1 MFSIFVQIVR
11 WEFLPILGCSA
22 PRHLGLKCCN
32 IEMASWCC
40 WCWCCCRTKESAKV
54 FLAQCI
60 FEKKTCAGNI
70 LHFPNCFNKPPKG
83 RLHGDLSHG
92 VQQQCIRCSL
102 KSKTFGTRPRAT
114 LPLFKVKLEKFGATA
129 LIKILAPI
137 EFLCFGLHLSPV
149 IFILF

>member
-1 MFSIFVQIVR
+1 MRIPPYSWLQR
-11 WEFLPILGCSA
+11 TP
-22 PRHLGLKCCN
+22 
-32 IEMASWCC
+32 ASWPEVLQHRDGQLMLLMLMLLQDKRVSKCLLSQVYI
-40 WCWCCCRTKESAKV
+40 K
-54 FLAQCI
+54 
-60 FEKKTCAGNI
+60 KKTCAGNI

>member
-1 MFSIFVQIVR
+1 MRIPPYSWLQR
-11 WEFLPILGCSA
+11 TP
-22 PRHLGLKCCN
+22 
-32 IEMASWCC
+32 ASWPEVLQH
-40 WCWCCCRTKESAKV
+40 RDGQLMLLMLQDKRVSKSLFSPV
-54 FLAQCI
+54 YIL
-60 FEKKTCAGNI
+60 KKTCAGNI

-149 IFILF
+149 IFILFWGFI